1 MSAITPFPQLL
12 HAFFYDWLIEQR
24 DTSRHTIT
32 AYRNTWRL
40 FLRFVAQ
47 RHQKVVAKLN

>member
-24 DTSRHTIT
+24 NTPHHTIV
-32 AYRNTWRL
+32 AYRDSWRRCAASL
-40 FLRFVAQ
+40 PSPPTANR
-47 RHQKVVAKLN
+47 